1 MSKHIPVMLHE
12 AINALD
18 IIPDGFYIDCTFGRG
33 GHSKE
38 ILKKLN
44 DDGRL
49 LALDKDLEAV
59 KEGEIIKDKRF
70 EIVHTSF
77 KNLKNILKKKNFQR
91 PNGILMDLGIS
102 SPQIDEA
109 ERGFSFQLDSNL
121 DMRMNQNQELT
132 ASEIINNFEYDE
144 LVKLLY
150 DYGEEKFA
158 KKIVRAIIKHR
169 EEKGKISRTTEL
181 ADLVNKAIPKFDSN
195 KNPATKTFQALR
207 IKVNEELLEIEE
219 VLPAAFEA
227 LKTNGRLAVISFHS
241 LEDRIIK
248 NFIKDKLNTDTVPKK
263 IPIFQKQIKPAPI
276 KVVQKLQTPS
286 KSEVLKN
293 KRSRS
298 AKLRVIEKISEEM

>member
-18 IIPDGFYIDCTFGRG
+18 IISNGFYIDCTFGRG

-59 KEGEIIKDKRF
+59 KEGETIKDKRF
-70 EIVHTSF
+70 EIVHASF
-77 KNLKNILKKKNFQR
+77 KDLKDILKKKNFQK

-109 ERGFSFQLDSNL
+109 ERGFSFQLDSKL
-121 DMRMNQNQELT
+121 DMRMNQSQKLT
-132 ASEIINNFEYDE
+132 ASDIINNYDYDE

-150 DYGEEKFA
+150 SYGEEKFA
-158 KKIVRAIIKHR
+158 KKIVKAIIKYR
-169 EEKGKISRTTEL
+169 EEKGKILRTIEL
-181 ADLVNKAIPKFDSN
+181 ADLVNKAIPKFDSK

-227 LKTNGRLAVISFHS
+227 LKKNGRLAVISFHS

-248 NFIKDKLNTDTVPKK
+248 NFIKDRLNTDKIPKK
-263 IPIFQKQIKPAPI
+263 IPIFQKQIKSPPI
-276 KVVQKLQTPS
+276 RVIQKLQTPS

-298 AKLRVIEKISEEM
+298 AKLRVIEKISEER